1 LHIEKMDTDKSNSQ
15 SQSERDK
22 INEQLDELRKK
33 QQERNA
39 KKKPRSR
46 WGRLLGFWG
55 AISGLFLF
63 GNTVCGP
70 PVINCYSP
78 APEPAKDVINDLEAE
93 APLEEIEQDSEKGK
107 REAPIN
113 NADSNK

>member
-1 LHIEKMDTDKSNSQ
+1 MDTDKSNSQ

-46 WGRLLGFWG
+46 WGLLIPTN
-55 AISGLFLF
+55 AIVKNAIFAAGLILF
-63 GNTVCGP
+63 RPAYCANTIV
-70 PVINCYSP
+70 S
-78 APEPAKDVINDLEAE
+78 
-93 APLEEIEQDSEKGK
+93 K
-107 REAPIN
+107 RFCRIRN
-113 NADSNK
+113 FGV